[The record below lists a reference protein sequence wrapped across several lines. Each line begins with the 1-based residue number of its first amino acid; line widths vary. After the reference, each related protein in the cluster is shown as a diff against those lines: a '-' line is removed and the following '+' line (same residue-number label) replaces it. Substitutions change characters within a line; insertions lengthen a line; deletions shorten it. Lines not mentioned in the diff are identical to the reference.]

1 MEGREISFSD
11 DERKNHK
18 YLPPE
23 TEWSQRSWREQSS
36 QLAQARAPKR
46 AQSRTSKRDT
56 PDILSAAI
64 LKVRRERVFFIWVLL
79 AFIFSRFLRLEP

>member
-1 MEGREISFSD
+1 MEGREISCLD
-11 DERKNHK
+11 DERKSYK
-18 YLPPE
+18 YLTPE

-36 QLAQARAPKR
+36 QLAQAMAPKR
-46 AQSRTSKRDT
+46 VQSRTSKRDT

-64 LKVRRERVFFIWVLL
+64 LKVRRGRGFFNMSVL